1 MKATKI
7 KVVNKGQCD
16 TLKSEH
22 CDRQCDNHCDNHP
35 SERVKIHN
43 PRGFITCHTGIST
56 VTRKNQSTVTR
67 KSVTLVVTVVGNYD
81 EGLRM
86 SKQSIKAVW
95 LTVERVAEL
104 KGCSVRTVWRYIRK
118 DNMLTFKEQVAIG
131 NAKVPKTFV
140 MPDPELLSMEMQD
153 CINKGME
160 PSDYLELKVK
170 IKERKINSALIYGYR
185 EKTEL
190 GGDHETL

>member
-1 MKATKI
+1 
-7 KVVNKGQCD
+7 
-16 TLKSEH
+16 
-22 CDRQCDNHCDNHP
+22 
-35 SERVKIHN
+35 
-43 PRGFITCHTGIST
+43 
-56 VTRKNQSTVTR
+56 
-67 KSVTLVVTVVGNYD
+67 
-81 EGLRM
+81 M